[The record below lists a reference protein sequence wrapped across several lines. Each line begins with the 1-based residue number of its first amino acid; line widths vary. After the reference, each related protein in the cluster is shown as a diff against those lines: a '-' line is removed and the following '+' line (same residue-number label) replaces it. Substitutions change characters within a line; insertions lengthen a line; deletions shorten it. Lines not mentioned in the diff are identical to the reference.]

1 MLMSRRYRTLIE
13 VVRLGSLTKAAEKT
27 GYTQSGIT
35 HLLNSIEAEW
45 GVTFVAR
52 NRNGVSL
59 TSDGERLLPFV
70 QDLVAAEEAL
80 HEQIDACKG
89 LETGLVRIGSFSS
102 VSTHALPRIIGSF
115 RADYPGIDFEI
126 LHGTYSDIETWLH
139 EGRVDL
145 GFLVDPVDAKFE
157 SRFFFRDKIV
167 AVLPEHFDGP
177 TDCPLPLSEFEK
189 HPFIMIEEGDGNRF
203 RSYFRAYGIRPRIDY
218 SVREDAVAVA
228 MVESGLGISLDYE
241 LSLLR
246 APYRVVTTDLEHPA
260 YREIRI
266 AWNRRRKPSPIVRTF
281 LDFATDDGK
290 PHQTLSE
297 DTR

>member
-1 MLMSRRYRTLIE
+1 MLMSRRYRTLVE
-13 VVRLGSLTKAAEKT
+13 VVRLGSLTRAAERT

-45 GVTFVAR
+45 GVTLVSR
-52 NRNGVSL
+52 NRSGVAL

-70 QDLVAAEEAL
+70 QDVVAAEEAL
-80 HEQIDACKG
+80 QEQIDACKG

-102 VSTHALPRIIGSF
+102 VSTHALPRIISSF
-115 RADYPGIDFEI
+115 KADYPGIDFEI
-126 LHGTYSDIETWLH
+126 LHGAYSDIEAWLR
-139 EGRVDL
+139 EGRIDL
-145 GFLVDPVDAKFE
+145 GFLVDPVDAGFE
-157 SRFFFRDKIV
+157 SRFFFRDRIV
-167 AVLPEHFDGP
+167 AVLPEDFDGP
-177 TDCPLPLSEFEK
+177 IDGPFPLSEFER

-203 RSYFRAYGIRPRIDY
+203 RSYLSAHGVRPRIDY

-246 APYRVVTTDLEHPA
+246 TPYRVVTVGLERPA

-266 AWNRRRKPSPIVRTF
+266 AWDRRRKPTPLVRRF
-281 LDFATDDGK
+281 LDFAADGGE
-290 PHQTLSE
+290 PE
-297 DTR
+297 